1 MRKKLEWEWETLDE
15 CTQRAKVIG
24 GWLVMR
30 LGAVDIEKNKKVQFR
45 ESLVFISDRDH
56 DWIIIAKK
64 VVEEKSCPILE

>member
-45 ESLVFISDRDH
+45 ESLVFIPDRDH
-56 DWIIIAKK
+56 DWIIVTKK
-64 VVEEKSCPILE
+64 VVEEKNCPILE